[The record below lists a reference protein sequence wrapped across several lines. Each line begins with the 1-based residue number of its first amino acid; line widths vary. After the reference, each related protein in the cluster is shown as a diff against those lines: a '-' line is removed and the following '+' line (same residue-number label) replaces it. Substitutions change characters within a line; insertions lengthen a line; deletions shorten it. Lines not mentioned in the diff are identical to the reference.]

1 MTGSASPPTGSSQA
15 TGPLVTTR
23 RADVVQWESC
33 FRPQDIPVPEGF
45 EEIDSLAQEY
55 ERDPV
60 KAEAL
65 KAARQRLAKKLATA
79 TNLAKL
85 RLSRGWSQ
93 KRLADEI
100 GTSQP
105 HIARIENG
113 RDNVLLATANQL
125 AKALGVSLEEIN
137 AALGYGEKRA

>member
-1 MTGSASPPTGSSQA
+1 M
-15 TGPLVTTR
+15 VTTR

-33 FRPQDIPVPEGF
+33 FRPQDIPIPEGF
-45 EEIDSLAQEY
+45 DEIDWLVQVY

-65 KAARQRLAKKLATA
+65 KAARQRLAEKLAAA
-79 TNLAKL
+79 TTLAQL